1 MKTGLTDGKA
11 GNRKIDNFGRITIPK
26 NMRDK
31 LGIKENDEFE
41 IGTALLEGKQIIYLY
56 KEDLENKRKEALIEE
71 LKRMGVNINA

>member
-1 MKTGLTDGKA
+1 MKLDNKFHKS

-41 IGTALLEGKQIIYLY
+41 IGTTLIDGKTIIYLY
-56 KEDLENKRKEALIEE
+56 KEDLMGKRKEELLEE
-71 LKRMGVNINA
+71 LRKMGVEI